1 MVCAG
6 SRDLVSFCS
15 ICEEMRQGQGI
26 VIAKSG
32 VRVSLGSLV
41 VVPSSTLLSSL

>member
-6 SRDLVSFCS
+6 SRDLVSFCTG
-15 ICEEMRQGQGI
+15 EEMRQGQGI

>member
-15 ICEEMRQGQGI
+15 MRRNEAGPRNRNRQVRCSSI
-26 VIAKSG
+26 P
-32 VRVSLGSLV
+32 RVSGGS
-41 VVPSSTLLSSL
+41 S